1 MDISFILSSSLLYK
15 LNGFTSEVVK
25 ILKSPRLLQTNPVE
39 WKLWLYTV
47 LPPTCSTDMD
57 PQGDLTGSKPLS
69 KLKSRRPS
77 VSKESSSQDYDTAY
91 IQYLPLYKA
100 VDNGDLEAT
109 MKFLEEH
116 PDGLTARIS
125 ADGDTALHVAV
136 LAGHREIVVELVGR
150 LAQVELEIR
159 NSKNATAL
167 NYAAIGG
174 ITRIAEDLVE
184 KNGGL
189 LTVPNQN
196 GHIPVVVA
204 SLYGHKDMVRY
215 LYSVSPKED
224 LSPATN
230 NKNGVMLL
238 TTCIMDELYGIRR
251 AHSKKDHA
259 HTDIALDLLQHYPQ
273 LALDQDTD
281 KDTALDMLAKKPSAF
296 PSGTQLAWWQQW
308 IYNGIRV
315 PHPLASS
322 NNHGDIERPNKGPT
336 DRWNIV
342 KRESDQL
349 LVMAWK
355 GLKIFAIKKM
365 YNLKLKH
372 GQAQALL
379 CCICDQISTLHRSEF
394 KEIGVYKA
402 VFNAVKH
409 GIVEFIVEMIRH
421 YPDIIWSEDDL
432 HRGIFLYATL
442 QRQEKIFSLIYKMG
456 AKKNSMATSWDRY
469 YNNILH
475 QAAFL
480 APSSQLDRVS
490 GAALQMQREL
500 QWYKEVE
507 SIVQPK
513 YREMVNNHRKT
524 PQALFTENHKKLVE
538 EGEKWMKDTAESCT
552 VVAALISTI
561 MFSAIFTVPG
571 GYDQYSGIPIYLQR
585 NSFMV
590 FMVSDAM
597 SLFASTSSLLMFLGI
612 LTSRYREEDFL
623 KSLPTKL
630 IVGLSCLF
638 FSIATMMITFGI
650 ALFMMLRDR
659 YHWIS
664 FPIIL
669 LASLPV
675 TLFALLQFPL
685 LVEIFFS
692 TYGPGI
698 FDKPKKWSSFEQS

>member
-1 MDISFILSSSLLYK
+1 MDSH
-15 LNGFTSEVVK
+15 
-25 ILKSPRLLQTNPVE
+25 
-39 WKLWLYTV
+39 
-47 LPPTCSTDMD
+47 
-57 PQGDLTGSKPLS
+57 GDLTVSKPPR
-69 KLKSRRPS
+69 KLRSRTS
-77 VSKESSSQDYDTAY
+77 VSKESSSREYEIKDY

-100 VDNGDLEAT
+100 VDNGDREAT

-125 ADGDTALHVAV
+125 AYGDTALHVAV
-136 LAGHREIVVELVGR
+136 LAGHTEIVEELVGR
-150 LAQVELEIR
+150 LEQGELGIP
-159 NSKNATAL
+159 NGNNATAL

-174 ITRIAEDLVE
+174 ITRIAEELVE
-184 KNGGL
+184 KNRGL
-189 LTVPNQN
+189 LTVPNQK
-196 GHIPVVVA
+196 GQIPVVVA

-215 LYSVSPKED
+215 LYSVSPKEE
-224 LSPATN
+224 LSSATN

-238 TTCIMDELYGIRR
+238 TTCIMDELY
-251 AHSKKDHA
+251 
-259 HTDIALDLLQHYPQ
+259 DIALDLLQHYPQ
-273 LALDQDTD
+273 LALDQDSD

-315 PHPLASS
+315 PLPLASS

-336 DRWNIV
+336 DRRNIV
-342 KRESDQL
+342 KRASDQL

-355 GLKIFAIKKM
+355 GLKTF
-365 YNLKLKH
+365 
-372 GQAQALL
+372 
-379 CCICDQISTLHRSEF
+379 
-394 KEIGVYKA
+394 
-402 VFNAVKH
+402 
-409 GIVEFIVEMIRH
+409 
-421 YPDIIWSEDDL
+421 DIIL
-432 HRGIFLYATL
+432 TLYGTRMILSGAYSYM
-442 QRQEKIFSLIYKMG
+442 QPCN
-456 AKKNSMATSWDRY
+456 AKKRYSALYTKWEQRRTQLATSWDRLH
-469 YNNILH
+469 NNILH

-500 QWYKEVE
+500 QWYKVI
-507 SIVQPK
+507 SLLPIVDGNLHIFLNRVCCTAGGGEHCPTQVQRNEILTIK
-513 YREMVNNHRKT
+513 HLKLCSLKITRR
-524 PQALFTENHKKLVE
+524 LVE
-538 EGEKWMKDTAESCT
+538 AGEKWMKVTAQSCT

-571 GYDQYSGIPIYLQR
+571 GYDQYSGIPIYLHR

-612 LTSRYREEDFL
+612 LTARYREEDFL

-650 ALFMMLRDR
+650 TLSMMLRDR

>member
-1 MDISFILSSSLLYK
+1 
-15 LNGFTSEVVK
+15 
-25 ILKSPRLLQTNPVE
+25 
-39 WKLWLYTV
+39 
-47 LPPTCSTDMD
+47 MD
-57 PQGDLTGSKPLS
+57 PYSDLALS
-69 KLKSRRPS
+69 RPPRKLKSRASS
-77 VSKESSSQDYDTAY
+77 VSKESSSGEHDTAY
-91 IQYLPLYKA
+91 IQYLPLYRA

-109 MKFLEEH
+109 MEFLIEH
-116 PDGLTARIS
+116 PDGLTASLS

-136 LAGHREIVVELVGR
+136 LAGHTEIVVELVDR
-150 LAQVELEIR
+150 LEPDDLKIR
-159 NSKNATAL
+159 NKNNATAL

-174 ITRIAEDLVE
+174 ITRIAEDLVAR
-184 KNGGL
+184 NGDL
-189 LTVPNQN
+189 LKLPNQN
-196 GHIPVVVA
+196 GLIPVVVA
-204 SLYGHKDMVRY
+204 SLYGHKGMVRY
-215 LYSVSPKED
+215 LYSVSPKEE

-238 TTCIMDELYGIRR
+238 TTCIMDELY
-251 AHSKKDHA
+251 
-259 HTDIALDLLQHYPQ
+259 DIALDLLQHYPR
-273 LALDQDTD
+273 LALDQDSD
-281 KDTALDMLAKKPSAF
+281 KDTALDMLAQKPSAF

-315 PHPLASS
+315 PHPLASTHS
-322 NNHGDIERPNKGPT
+322 QGDIERPNRGPT
-336 DRWNIV
+336 DRRSIV
-342 KRESDQL
+342 KRASDQL

-365 YNLKLKH
+365 YNLKLIH
-372 GQAQALL
+372 GQALAVL
-379 CCICDQISTLHRSEF
+379 CCLCEQISTLHRSEF

-409 GIVEFIVEMIRH
+409 GIVEFIVEIVRH
-421 YPDIIWSEDDL
+421 YPDVIWCEDD
-432 HRGIFLYATL
+432 HNRGIFLYATL

-456 AKKNSMATSWDRY
+456 AKKNSMATSWDKTH
-469 YNNILH
+469 NNILH
-475 QAAFL
+475 QAALL

-513 YREMVNNHRKT
+513 YREMININHKT
-524 PQALFTENHKKLVE
+524 PQALFTDQHKKLVE
-538 EGEKWMKDTAESCT
+538 EGEKWMKDTSESCT

-561 MFSAIFTVPG
+561 MFAAIFTVPG
-571 GYDQYSGIPIYLQR
+571 GYDQYSGIPIYLHR

-623 KSLPTKL
+623 NSLPTKM

-650 ALFMMLRDR
+650 TLFMMLRDR
-659 YHWIS
+659 FPWIS

>member
-1 MDISFILSSSLLYK
+1 
-15 LNGFTSEVVK
+15 
-25 ILKSPRLLQTNPVE
+25 
-39 WKLWLYTV
+39 
-47 LPPTCSTDMD
+47 MD
-57 PQGDLTGSKPLS
+57 PHGDLTVSKPPR
-69 KLKSRRPS
+69 KLRSRAS
-77 VSKESSSQDYDTAY
+77 VSKESSSREYEIKDTEY

-109 MKFLEEH
+109 MKFLEEY
-116 PDGLTARIS
+116 PDGLTASIS

-136 LAGHREIVVELVGR
+136 LAGHTEIVEELVGR
-150 LAQVELEIR
+150 LEQGELGIP
-159 NSKNATAL
+159 NGNNATAL

-174 ITRIAEDLVE
+174 ITRIAEELVA
-184 KNGGL
+184 KNRGL

-196 GHIPVVVA
+196 GQIPVVVA
-204 SLYGHKDMVRY
+204 SLHGHKDMVRY
-215 LYSVSPKED
+215 LYSVSPKEE
-224 LSPATN
+224 LSSATN

-238 TTCIMDELYGIRR
+238 TTCIMDELY
-251 AHSKKDHA
+251 
-259 HTDIALDLLQHYPQ
+259 DIALDLLQHYPQ
-273 LALDQDTD
+273 LALDQDSD

-315 PHPLASS
+315 PLPLASS

-336 DRWNIV
+336 DRRNIV
-342 KRESDQL
+342 KRASDQL

-355 GLKIFAIKKM
+355 GLKIFVPAVKKM
-365 YNLKLKH
+365 YNLKLIH
-372 GQAQALL
+372 GQAQAVL
-379 CCICDQISTLHRSEF
+379 CCICEQISTLHRSEF

-432 HRGIFLYATL
+432 DRGIFLFATL

-456 AKKNSMATSWDRY
+456 AKKNSMATSWDKLH
-469 YNNILH
+469 NNILH
-475 QAAFL
+475 QAAIL

-513 YREMVNNHRKT
+513 YREMTNTHHKT
-524 PQALFTENHKKLVE
+524 PQTLFTEHHKRLVE
-538 EGEKWMKDTAESCT
+538 EGEKWMKVTAESCT

-571 GYDQYSGIPIYLQR
+571 GYDQYSGIPIYLHR

-612 LTSRYREEDFL
+612 LTARYREEDFL

-650 ALFMMLRDR
+650 TLFMMLRDR

-675 TLFALLQFPL
+675 TLFALLQFPI

>member
-1 MDISFILSSSLLYK
+1 MDPHSDLAISSS
-15 LNGFTSEVVK
+15 GEH
-25 ILKSPRLLQTNPVE
+25 
-39 WKLWLYTV
+39 
-47 LPPTCSTDMD
+47 
-57 PQGDLTGSKPLS
+57 
-69 KLKSRRPS
+69 
-77 VSKESSSQDYDTAY
+77 DTAY
-91 IQYLPLYKA
+91 IQYLPLYRA

-109 MKFLEEH
+109 MEFLIEH
-116 PDGLTARIS
+116 PDGLTASLS

-136 LAGHREIVVELVGR
+136 LAGHREIVAELVDR
-150 LAQVELEIR
+150 LEPEDLKIR
-159 NSKNATAL
+159 NKKNATAL

-174 ITRIAEDLVE
+174 ITRIAEDLVAR
-184 KNGGL
+184 NGDL
-189 LTVPNQN
+189 LKLPNQN
-196 GHIPVVVA
+196 GLIPVVVA
-204 SLYGHKDMVRY
+204 SLYGHKGMVRY
-215 LYSVSPKED
+215 LYSVSPKEE

-238 TTCIMDELYGIRR
+238 TTCIMDELY
-251 AHSKKDHA
+251 
-259 HTDIALDLLQHYPQ
+259 DIALDLLQHYPR
-273 LALDQDTD
+273 LALEQDSD
-281 KDTALDMLAKKPSAF
+281 KDTALDMLAQTPSAF

-315 PHPLASS
+315 PHPLDSTHS
-322 NNHGDIERPNKGPT
+322 QVDIERPNKGPT
-336 DRWNIV
+336 DRRNIV
-342 KRESDQL
+342 KRASDQL

-355 GLKIFAIKKM
+355 GLKIFVPAIKKM
-365 YNLKLKH
+365 YNLKLIH
-372 GQAQALL
+372 GQALAVL
-379 CCICDQISTLHRSEF
+379 CCLCEQISNLHRSEF

-402 VFNAVKH
+402 VFSAVKH
-409 GIVEFIVEMIRH
+409 GIVEFIVEIVRH
-421 YPDIIWSEDDL
+421 YPDVIWCEDDL
-432 HRGIFLYATL
+432 NRGIFLYATL

-456 AKKNSMATSWDRY
+456 GAKKNSMATSWDKNH
-469 YNNILH
+469 NNILH
-475 QAAFL
+475 QAALL

-513 YREMVNNHRKT
+513 YREMININHKT
-524 PQALFTENHKKLVE
+524 PQALFTDQHKRLVE
-538 EGEKWMKDTAESCT
+538 EGERWMKDTSESCT

-561 MFSAIFTVPG
+561 MFAAIFTVPG
-571 GYDQYSGIPIYLQR
+571 GYYQYSGIPIYLHG

-623 KSLPTKL
+623 NSLPTKM

-650 ALFMMLRDR
+650 TLFMMLRDR
-659 YHWIS
+659 FPWIS